1 MKFSGTN
8 DYISTKDLTIAV
20 NAAITLERPLLVK
33 GEPGTGKTELA
44 KQVASSLG
52 LEIFEWSIKST
63 TRAQQGLYEYDAVSR
78 LRDSQIGDQNVS
90 DISKYIKKGKIWNS
104 FESNNKSVL
113 LIEKNLQFGEG
124 ISSRNSEVIHAG
136 IYYPENSLKAKFCRD
151 GMERLY
157 RYCYEKKISIKQTGK
172 LIVQT
177 SAKDEDKLLE
187 IYNLGKQ
194 NGCKELRLL
203 NSQEIKK
210 FETEISAVNAIWS
223 PKTGIFDSHSF
234 MKSLLDD
241 FEKAKGTVVFN
252 HNLGKI
258 VKKGRL
264 FELPIDTTTLL
275 KTKTLINCC
284 GLHATKFLE
293 SIEDFPKSLI
303 KKTSFCKG
311 TYFGYQG
318 KIPFNHHIYPI
329 PNKAGLGIHFT
340 QDLNENG
347 QFGPDTEWINSEDY
361 AVDFNRVK
369 NAHIQIKKYWPNCDI
384 TKIRPVYSGIRPKI
398 GSKVNFEKDFIIQ
411 TEHHHNF
418 SGLINLIG
426 IESPGLTAS
435 LSIANEIVRNYVED

>member
-1 MKFSGTN
+1 M
-8 DYISTKDLTIAV
+8 
-20 NAAITLERPLLVK
+20 
-33 GEPGTGKTELA
+33 
-44 KQVASSLG
+44 
-52 LEIFEWSIKST
+52 
-63 TRAQQGLYEYDAVSR
+63 
-78 LRDSQIGDQNVS
+78 
-90 DISKYIKKGKIWNS
+90 
-104 FESNNKSVL
+104 
-113 LIEKNLQFGEG
+113 
-124 ISSRNSEVIHAG
+124 
-136 IYYPENSLKAKFCRD
+136 
-151 GMERLY
+151 
-157 RYCYEKKISIKQTGK
+157 
-172 LIVQT
+172 
-177 SAKDEDKLLE
+177 
-187 IYNLGKQ
+187 
-194 NGCKELRLL
+194 L
-203 NSQEIKK
+203 NTQEIKK

-241 FEKAKGTVVFN
+241 FEKEDGTVVFN

-258 VKKGRL
+258 VKKGRF
-264 FELPIDTTTLL
+264 FEFTIDSTTIL

>member
-1 MKFSGTN
+1 MKDIYNFDIIIVGAGV
-8 DYISTKDLTIAV
+8 IGIAI
-20 NAAITLERPLLVK
+20 A
-33 GEPGTGKTELA
+33 
-44 KQVASSLG
+44 
-52 LEIFEWSIKST
+52 
-63 TRAQQGLYEYDAVSR
+63 RACAQ
-78 LRDSQIGDQNVS
+78 
-90 DISKYIKKGKIWNS
+90 KK
-104 FESNNKSVL
+104 KSVL
-113 LIEKNLQFGEG
+113 LIEKNPQFGEG

-187 IYNLGKQ
+187 IYNLGKK
-194 NGCKELRLL
+194 NGCNELRLL
-203 NSQEIKK
+203 NTQEIKK

-241 FEKAKGTVVFN
+241 FEKENGTVVFN

-258 VKKGRL
+258 VKKGRF
-264 FELPIDTTTLL
+264 FELPIDSTTLL
-275 KTKTLINCC
+275 KTKNLINCC

-293 SIEDFPKSLI
+293 NIEDFPKSLI